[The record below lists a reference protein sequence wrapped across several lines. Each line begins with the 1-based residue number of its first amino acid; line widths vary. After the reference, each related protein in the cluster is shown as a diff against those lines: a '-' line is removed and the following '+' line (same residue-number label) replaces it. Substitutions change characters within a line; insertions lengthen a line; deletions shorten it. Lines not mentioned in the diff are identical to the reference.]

1 MLFARDTS
9 TDEGRRALGLKR
21 KITMKNILIASVLL
35 LCIGIAG
42 GCAANPKPIIDTK
55 GEDPQRLAQDM
66 RECEQI
72 SQEVD
77 IGTGVAKGAGLG
89 GAVGAAAGAISGD
102 ASSGA
107 GWGALWGGT
116 RSGLDADREK
126 SMVFKRCMSGR
137 GYRVLN

>member
-1 MLFARDTS
+1 
-9 TDEGRRALGLKR
+9 
-21 KITMKNILIASVLL
+21 MKNTHLFLTLL
-35 LCIGIAG
+35 LVSSIAA

-55 GEDPQRLAQDM
+55 GEDPQRLADDM

-72 SQEVD
+72 SREVD
-77 IGTGVAKGAGLG
+77 VGTGVAKGAGLG
-89 GAVGAAAGAISGD
+89 GVVGAAAGAISGD

-126 SMVFKRCMSGR
+126 SMVFKRCMKGR